1 MSKYFVNVLVHV
13 LEHLSFWLRCPSF
26 FIIKICFTIKVKS
39 ICDAS
44 PDTCKMHHK
53 FNFQGA
59 ALRILGLRVA
69 ISKSQG
75 LISRVLGVRLPCSKA
90 SVQGSWV
97 WGSRVQGPRVP
108 GYRVAESRVSGSRI
122 PRVPDRRVLD
132 PMVQGSRLSRS
143 WDPGSQVL
151 ILEYANNI
159 DFNESNL
166 PTYFL

>member
-1 MSKYFVNVLVHV
+1 MPPAFLLSKFASQLKLNQSVMRVQILAKCITSSILRVL
-13 LEHLSFWLRCPSF
+13 LSGFW
-26 FIIKICFTIKVKS
+26 
-39 ICDAS
+39 
-44 PDTCKMHHK
+44 
-53 FNFQGA
+53 
-59 ALRILGLRVA
+59 VA

-143 WDPGSQVL
+143 WDPGFQVL